1 MKKMSEQPQIEATR
15 MTAYANER
23 CKIHGDFIVDCS
35 FFGVYCPTCK
45 FEEKDGRLQ
54 LRGEE

>member
-1 MKKMSEQPQIEATR
+1 MSEQPQIEATR